1 MRSLMKKFQKN
12 EEGGI
17 AISLIMLMPVLIIAV
32 GIVVDTATKYQGNEM
47 ASQVAQSA
55 ANAAANAVG
64 GSAQDTGQ
72 PTISP
77 GYAEQ
82 IARNYVAAS
91 GLTTTL
97 ALVNGDDMAVNV
109 TGTVPTKFLSLLGIG
124 SLPVKGSAHASIFVN
139 K

>member
-1 MRSLMKKFQKN
+1 MSSLAKKFLRN

-47 ASQVAQSA
+47 ASQVAQTA
-55 ANAAANAVG
+55 ANAAANAVS
-64 GSAQDTGQ
+64 GSVQDTGS
-72 PTISP
+72 PAISP
-77 GYAEQ
+77 GYAAQ
-82 IARNYVAAS
+82 IARSYVTAS

-97 ALVNGDDMAVNV
+97 ALVGGDDMAVSV
-109 TGTVPTKFLSLLGIG
+109 TGTVPTKFLSLLGIA

-139 K
+139 